1 MSSLL
6 LFINLS
12 RSLSTYHCVIFHHIF
27 INIPTHISQFVISY
41 STCHHLYLP
50 RVLIIICSIN
60 SYLYTCH
67 CSLQTILC
75 PTVGHFIIVLSAS
88 LILLYSLQASSTE
101 NTHIL
106 DCFLTA
112 GWDTRIYQ
120 RKISLTYFSFT
131 ATIPQSRVPQLLL
144 KIYIDLA
151 YELQTTT
158 VLLHFSCC
166 KIFTQK

>member
-1 MSSLL
+1 MSTASAHIIFHLSKSLFSKGSHHHLLNQL
-6 LFINLS
+6 LF
-12 RSLSTYHCVIFHHIF
+12 
-27 INIPTHISQFVISY
+27 
-41 STCHHLYLP
+41 
-50 RVLIIICSIN
+50 
-60 SYLYTCH
+60 CH

-75 PTVGHFIIVLSAS
+75 PTAGHFIIVLSAS

-106 DCFLTA
+106 DCFLIA

-131 ATIPQSRVPQLLL
+131 ATIPQSRVPQLLF
-144 KIYIDLA
+144 KIYMDSA

-158 VLLHFSCC
+158 FLLHFSCC
-166 KIFTQK
+166 KIFTQKISYQFIQLVIIECCSKNGSLS